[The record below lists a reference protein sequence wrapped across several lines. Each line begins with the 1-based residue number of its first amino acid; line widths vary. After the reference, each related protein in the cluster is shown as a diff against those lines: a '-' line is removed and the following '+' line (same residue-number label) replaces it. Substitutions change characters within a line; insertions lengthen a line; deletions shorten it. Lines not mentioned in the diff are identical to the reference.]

1 MFWRS
6 NKQNIHIYKFKNF
19 TFLKLNKIKE
29 DDVLQ
34 VILLKLKSG
43 LKKRLQIIME
53 TKLKSQVN
61 TMVLKNLLI
70 LYITV
75 NYMETLTL
83 LLMQRIFVNLIFYH
97 VKSANQLGNQNLQKI
112 QTNQIRHFII
122 TGQLI
127 IVKVVVDMF
136 QRKSGQELKIH
147 IILNVE
153 ILTTQFLKQQQ
164 MLYIVVNIGV
174 LIVQADQV
182 IFKKNYPNCVN

>member
-1 MFWRS
+1 
-6 NKQNIHIYKFKNF
+6 
-19 TFLKLNKIKE
+19 
-29 DDVLQ
+29 
-34 VILLKLKSG
+34 
-43 LKKRLQIIME
+43 ME

-97 VKSANQLGNQNLQKI
+97 VKSVNQLENQNLQKT

-136 QRKSGQELKIH
+136 QKKSGQELKIH
-147 IILNVE
+147 IILNAE
-153 ILTTQFLKQQQ
+153 ILTIQFLKQQQ